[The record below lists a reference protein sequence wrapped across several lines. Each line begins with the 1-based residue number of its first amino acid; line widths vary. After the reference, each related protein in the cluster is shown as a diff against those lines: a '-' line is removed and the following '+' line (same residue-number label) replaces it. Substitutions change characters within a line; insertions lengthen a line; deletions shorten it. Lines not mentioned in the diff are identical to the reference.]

1 MNTTFINKI
10 LKSLMNHT
18 KGNDNVESM
27 ITESTEKIN
36 KIKLTEEEK
45 KYITKKYSDY
55 VNIIKH
61 SVNES
66 TDEKFQHQVSKK
78 RKFIHTIVDSLVGE
92 SKLLWKPTKLI
103 FHRDDGWKDV
113 RVAVPYNNAP
123 TTPSEYFKGE
133 GRHQQIFK
141 LSVENFVQDI
151 YGLSKGETYYVYNLY
166 LKEMYTRISN
176 FIKENTINDE
186 PDENP
191 FAINEENIFKK
202 YGRKLYS
209 KLTDIPHVNEKFVE
223 KMANYIEQ
231 RYDEVI
237 NVTWTYDM
245 YQKIELKVYIDE
257 DDGQR
262 TDIGV
267 HPLENK
273 IRKELSKDW
282 HLGMDKDSH
291 LWLYIK
297 VINLNKDTK
306 LRSSV
311 RESINESFRAHND
324 SVLNKD
330 WVDKVVKRM
339 VDKTEINLY
348 MSDYDPWTTHSP
360 WFGDFIT
367 PQFPNDKKYKLNISW
382 LTDEYLKKPPF
393 IKYFTNELIEAYAF
407 STRGQLEYFDSEY
420 YKKLKEKVKLLQ
432 IPFIEKRR
440 KQKEEY
446 DKRKNLRM
454 SHDTR
459 LRESKKDAKKED
471 DEIQRAVQ
479 DLSRLHNF
487 NTSVSELTRGIVN
500 SSPQPLSS
508 EIWDVLENTESNE
521 IEEGDFDSVFRLA
534 QKYNKSNPL
543 KLIKKL
549 KKGTYNPP
557 IVVRYDDKYR
567 LVAGN
572 TRLCTAK
579 AMGINPNVLIID
591 LNKTYPVDENFKSQL
606 ILLENQSLNNNSNYE
621 TVINHFKGLVND
633 SPEYSNRIEVIFK
646 FIKDFIT
653 NEGFNVKV
661 LNNCTVPFR
670 GVRTKDDI
678 IICSPTS
685 YRSLGDLVYVLFH
698 EIRHEIQMGKMDL
711 QDPLSGDIEDF
722 EEFYKIYWDMEI
734 DAHNYGMEW
743 VETIKDLVD
752 LPKELYKVSPQIT
765 NYPSMSHMVRNH
777 LVGIHKMIIEMKK
790 NNDDFSGS
798 SDLPMVKQHID
809 KLESFL

>member
-1 MNTTFINKI
+1 
-10 LKSLMNHT
+10 MNHT

-78 RKFIHTIVDSLVGE
+78 RKFIHTVVDSLVGE
-92 SKLLWKPTKLI
+92 SKLTWKPTKLT
-103 FHRDDGWKDV
+103 FNRDGRWNDV
-113 RVAVPYNNAP
+113 RVSVPFNNHK
-123 TTPSEYFKGE
+123 TTPAQYFKGE
-133 GRHQQIFK
+133 GSHQDLFK
-141 LSVENFVQDI
+141 IGFENFVQEI
-151 YGLSKGETYYVYNLY
+151 YGLSKGETHFVYEIY

-176 FIKENTINDE
+176 FIKENTIDDG

-209 KLTDIPHVNEKFVE
+209 NLTDTPHVNEKFVE
-223 KMANYIEQ
+223 KMAKFIEQ
-231 RYDEVI
+231 RYDEVV

-273 IRKELSKDW
+273 IRKELYKDW
-282 HLGMDKDSH
+282 HLGRTKDSH
-291 LWLYIK
+291 LWLYLK

-311 RESINESFRAHND
+311 RESINEGFRSPSFNNYDETIPNEGFRNYI
-324 SVLNKD
+324 
-330 WVDKVVKRM
+330 DKVVKRM
-339 VDKTEINLY
+339 VDKTDINLY

-367 PQFPNDKKYKLNISW
+367 PQFPNDKRYKLNISW
-382 LTDEYLKKPPF
+382 LTDEHLKKPPF
-393 IKYFTNELIEAYAF
+393 IKYFANELIEAYAF

-446 DKRKNLRM
+446 SKKYNI
-454 SHDTR
+454 S
-459 LRESKKDAKKED
+459 ESKKDAKKEE

-487 NTSVSELTRGIVN
+487 NTSVSELTREIVN

-557 IVVRYDDKYR
+557 IIVRYDDKYR

-661 LNNCTVPFR
+661 LNNCAVPFR

-722 EEFYKIYWDMEI
+722 EEFYKIYWNMEI

-752 LPKELYKVSPQIT
+752 LPKELYKVSTEIT
-765 NYPSMSHMVRNH
+765 NYPSMSHMVRNY
-777 LVGIHKMIIEMKK
+777 LVGIHKMIIEMKR